1 MKRSD
6 LCKTKQDGLGIGDN
20 EQTEKSRQ
28 LACEIFKVKHR
39 STNTPSDKVLISPST
54 FNVK

>member
-1 MKRSD
+1 LDIDDR
-6 LCKTKQDGLGIGDN
+6 
-20 EQTEKSRQ
+20 EQTGKSRE

-39 STNTPSDKVLISPST
+39 STNTLSDKVLISPST